1 MTSNT
6 STILDFFR
14 LFSSTPTPHLHT
26 HTQLLHT
33 TYLHYP
39 TRYLGGDILLSLAQ
53 QPPVIMPPP
62 PPPSRPRPIIME
74 CKAFAIEIELQARAR
89 HSNQLVED
97 VDLAVT
103 FPEEN
108 KQLVGC
114 R

>member
-1 MTSNT
+1 
-6 STILDFFR
+6 
-14 LFSSTPTPHLHT
+14 
-26 HTQLLHT
+26 
-33 TYLHYP
+33 
-39 TRYLGGDILLSLAQ
+39 
-53 QPPVIMPPP
+53 
-62 PPPSRPRPIIME
+62 ME

>member
-1 MTSNT
+1 
-6 STILDFFR
+6 
-14 LFSSTPTPHLHT
+14 
-26 HTQLLHT
+26 
-33 TYLHYP
+33 
-39 TRYLGGDILLSLAQ
+39 
-53 QPPVIMPPP
+53 
-62 PPPSRPRPIIME
+62 ME
-74 CKAFAIEIELQARAR
+74 CKAFAIEIELQARSR